1 MVEPPVQHRPGIVDE
16 RKIQQPTRLLIH
28 RPAQRHLDPVAV
40 PVHARTLVP
49 GRHIGQVVR
58 RLEKKLFLQLDD
70 HALTNS
76 STRTRGSM
84 RLRGL
89 RELCYTAA

>member
-1 MVEPPVQHRPGIVDE
+1 
-16 RKIQQPTRLLIH
+16 
-28 RPAQRHLDPVAV
+28 
-40 PVHARTLVP
+40 VP